1 MVTNRRRPGARRSA
15 STRARWSIATAAR
28 CCGSDYGRPDGQTD
42 QAEPDHDAE
51 ASGFPLGHVALTWV
65 PVAGELHSAGS
76 PAEVYR
82 LALVVPE
89 NLTAVDEERQ
99 TADYRNDSPEQT
111 GSSSPLTMFGSPFW
125 VIRRSGA
132 AKSAVAAATSATWA
146 PISQISPLN
155 TRVFPLVSEAGR
167 PYRPAHPPVPII
179 AQTVKRHT

>member
-1 MVTNRRRPGARRSA
+1 VVTNRRRPGARRSA

-125 VIRRSGA
+125 AIRQSCAERHAG
-132 AKSAVAAATSATWA
+132 
-146 PISQISPLN
+146 Q
-155 TRVFPLVSEAGR
+155 AGR
-167 PYRPAHPPVPII
+167 PSTTRPPFSRSWVQYDH
-179 AQTVKRHT
+179 

>member
-111 GSSSPLTMFGSPFW
+111 GRSSLSTMFGPSYRT
-125 VIRRSGA
+125 RRSQMIQRVA
-132 AKSAVAAATSATWA
+132 SHRPPPVVAMAVTPATS
-146 PISQISPLN
+146 PSLRQILP
-155 TRVFPLVSEAGR
+155 R
-167 PYRPAHPPVPII
+167 
-179 AQTVKRHT
+179 

>member
-1 MVTNRRRPGARRSA
+1 MVTNRRRSGARRSA

-28 CCGSDYGRPDGQTD
+28 CCGSDHGRPDGQTD
-42 QAEPDHDAE
+42 QAEPDHNAE
-51 ASGFPLGHVALTWV
+51 ASGFPLGHVTLTWV

-111 GSSSPLTMFGSPFW
+111 GRSSPLTMFGPPFW
-125 VIRRSGA
+125 AIRRSGA
-132 AKSAVAAATSATWA
+132 EKPVVAAATSA
-146 PISQISPLN
+146 
-155 TRVFPLVSEAGR
+155 
-167 PYRPAHPPVPII
+167 
-179 AQTVKRHT
+179 